1 MKIVSAASKAILKS
15 DYREFMTGYS
25 ILLWASALKIL
36 SCLKMGLKVFND
48 IKKNKMNKFLGT
60 GVALITPF
68 KTDLS
73 IDHNALAAI
82 VDFNIDNGIEYL
94 VICGT
99 TAESV
104 TLTKQE
110 KKDVITTIKNANKG
124 RLPLVLGIGGN
135 YTAEIIA
142 EIESTDLTDIDAI
155 LSVSPFYTKPTQEGI
170 YQHFK
175 AISEVSPK
183 PILLYNVPGRTSSN
197 MLPDTTLRLARDFT
211 NIIGIKEAGNNV
223 GQYLQLLKNK
233 PDDFLII
240 SGDDDLA
247 LSVVL
252 AGGAGV
258 ISVLGQAFPK
268 EFSNM
273 IRLGMKGNAKDAYKL
288 HFKLMDVTAQ
298 IFEENN
304 PAGIKAVFE
313 VLNLSQDTV
322 RLPLVVASNP
332 LKEKIRKSVSLLN

>member
-1 MKIVSAASKAILKS
+1 
-15 DYREFMTGYS
+15 MT
-25 ILLWASALKIL
+25 
-36 SCLKMGLKVFND
+36 
-48 IKKNKMNKFLGT
+48 KFLGT

-68 KTDLS
+68 KSDLS
-73 IDHNALAAI
+73 IDHHALANI
-82 VDFNIDNGIEYL
+82 VNFNIDNGTEYL

-110 KKDVITTIKNANKG
+110 KKDVIATIKKANDG

-135 YTAEIIA
+135 NTAEIIE
-142 EIESTDLTDIDAI
+142 EIKTTDLSDLDAI
-155 LSVSPFYTKPTQEGI
+155 LSVSPYYTKPTQEGI

-175 AISEVSPK
+175 AISEASPK
-183 PILLYNVPGRTSSN
+183 PIILYNVPGRTSSN
-197 MLPDTTLRLARDFT
+197 MLPATTLRLANDFK
-211 NIIGIKEAGNNV
+211 NIIAIKEAGNNV
-223 GQYLQLLKNK
+223 AQYLQLLKNK

-247 LSVVL
+247 LGVVL

-258 ISVLGQAFPK
+258 ISVLGQAVPK
-268 EFSNM
+268 DFSNM
-273 IRLGMKGNAKDAYKL
+273 IRLGLEGKAKEAYKL

-313 VLNLSQDTV
+313 ALGMAKDTV
-322 RLPLVVASNP
+322 RLPLVVASDA
-332 LKEKIRKSVSLLN
+332 LKEKIKRSVGLLK